1 MVSIFFFVFLF
12 PFKKKKKKKKKSLQT
27 TAHVSRECRDG
38 GGGSKKNIK
47 KFQKISKKNSSK
59 NGGVVTRVEDWKIDA
74 KHLFRFFCVFFF
86 KETLIFFFVK

>member
-38 GGGSKKNIK
+38 GGGSKK
-47 KFQKISKKNSSK
+47 ISKNFKKSKKTSK